1 MTTGF
6 INASSQRYSGLQVA
20 ANWRIPAAF
29 LGAEG
34 RVTLDATYQYLD
46 RLETRV
52 GGAIT
57 HLAGSIGNSRHKGTG
72 TLAFDNRAVGGWLRV
87 QYIGPAELDMDAA
100 ANTYDLPHRD
110 AVAFVDAG
118 ARFNVQDRFSLRLSM
133 ENVFDTKP
141 PFPAP
146 AGGGVIA
153 YWPGVMGRYFK
164 VGASTAF

>member
-1 MTTGF
+1 
-6 INASSQRYSGLQVA
+6 
-20 ANWRIPAAF
+20 
-29 LGAEG
+29 
-34 RVTLDATYQYLD
+34 
-46 RLETRV
+46 
-52 GGAIT
+52 
-57 HLAGSIGNSRHKGTG
+57 
-72 TLAFDNRAVGGWLRV
+72 
-87 QYIGPAELDMDAA
+87 MDAA